1 MGAVFLHGQ
10 NGGAGCTLTVTAPAG
25 ATVTISKDGKT
36 KTKTADSSGVA
47 VFKGL
52 ESGVWEVSATYEGQ
66 VNRQNVTIEADY
78 TIDMTSLV
86 LFAGDGSYR
95 GEWQGKA
102 VWYISGSQEKKS
114 PTVSI
119 GNTLSAS
126 LATSQS
132 MSRVGVVANN
142 YPIPQTI
149 QRIYIELNSVSPS
162 SGDSPLA
169 VVAAWIVDKLD
180 DGFTR
185 LVTLSLNG
193 ATNNT
198 LSLDLSNVTSTSY
211 LVIAMYTPQAKNAAF
226 FDIQSIVGVCE

>member
-10 NGGAGCTLTVTAPAG
+10 NGGGGTGCTLTVTAPAG

-102 VWYISGSQEKKS
+102 VWYTSGDQERKS
-114 PTVSI
+114 PTVTI

-126 LATSQS
+126 LASS
-132 MSRVGVVANN
+132 SSASRIGVVANN
-142 YPIPQTI
+142 YPIPPEI
-149 QRIYIELNSVSPS
+149 KRIDIAVNSVTADGASRT
-162 SGDSPLA
+162 
-169 VVAAWIVDKLD
+169 VVTWIVDKLD

-185 LVTLSLNG
+185 LVILILNNV
-193 ATNNT
+193 TNT
-198 LSLDLSNVTSTSY
+198 TVSLDLSGVTSTSY
-211 LVIAMYTPQAKNAAF
+211 LMIGMYTQQSAATAS
-226 FDIQSIVGVCE
+226 FDIKSIVGV